1 MSSAFDSAVHIFAP
15 FAIESVLSGK
25 AKSLKE
31 LYGIIIPLVE
41 TLPQFEPIRNNPEYM
56 QRLKAFDENAPTK
69 SPIVRYD
76 SDGNTLPKDM
86 SGINAIYENARMQYM
101 RLGERNADGTLKRT
115 HIKPN
120 MVSPTTGQSIMEMVA
135 EHKSTVGTFPKMT
148 DKRAYGYGT
157 VTEQKPTFHT
167 GLNAIFAHL
176 AETESKAKTKK
187 SKANKT
193 VSSLPTTKKSKAKR
207 K

>member
-31 LYGIIIPLVE
+31 LYGIIVPLVE

-69 SPIVRYD
+69 CPIIRYD
-76 SDGNTLPKDM
+76 ADGNTLPKDM

-115 HIKPN
+115 HIRPD
-120 MVSPTTGQSIMEMVA
+120 MVSPTTGKSIMEMVA
-135 EHKSTVGTFPKMT
+135 EHKSAGGTFPKMT

-157 VTEQKPTFHT
+157 VTQQKPTFHS
-167 GLNAIFAHL
+167 GLNAIFSQL
-176 AETESKAKTKK
+176 AETENKAKTKK
-187 SKANKT
+187 SKAKT
-193 VSSLPTTKKSKAKR
+193 VASLPTTKKSKAKR